1 MDVNAQQPQTHLFHL
16 NEIGLVGEH
25 IYQVRFEWPQGRPV
39 PFSAGQYLAIHLPD
53 REPAWFSIA
62 SAPGAEQL
70 TLHIQAPPEWENA
83 HEVMEHLRHEGSA
96 RVSMPYGEAC
106 LTEPPAAPLLLVVA
120 GTGFAQAK
128 SIVDY
133 LRSSRVDQPV
143 TLYWGARE
151 ADDMYLRN
159 TAECWQEEW
168 PQFRFRP
175 VVCEADAAS
184 DCHHERLAEA
194 IVADGHDLGRV
205 RVMASGSPAMVYS
218 VLDGLTPAGL
228 NADHFHSDVLQY
240 APRG

>member
-1 MDVNAQQPQTHLFHL
+1 MNVNAQQPKTDLFHL
-16 NEIGLVGEH
+16 NEIGQVGNH
-25 IYQVRFEWPQGRPV
+25 IYQVRFEWPHGRPV
-39 PFSAGQYLAIHLPD
+39 PFSAGQYLAIHLPGRD
-53 REPAWFSIA
+53 PAWFSIA

-83 HEVMEHLRHEGSA
+83 SEVMAYLRHEGCA
-96 RVSMPYGEAC
+96 RISMPYGEAF
-106 LTEPPAAPLLLVVA
+106 LTEPPQMPLLLVVA

-133 LRSSRVDQPV
+133 LRSSRMEQPV

-151 ADDMYLRN
+151 AGDMYLRS
-159 TAECWQEEW
+159 TAERWEQDW
-168 PQFRFRP
+168 PGFRFRP

-194 IVADGHDLGRV
+194 ILADGHELDQV
-205 RVMASGSPAMVYS
+205 TVMASGSPAMVYS

-228 NADHFHSDVLQY
+228 DSACFHSDVLQY
-240 APRG
+240 APRE